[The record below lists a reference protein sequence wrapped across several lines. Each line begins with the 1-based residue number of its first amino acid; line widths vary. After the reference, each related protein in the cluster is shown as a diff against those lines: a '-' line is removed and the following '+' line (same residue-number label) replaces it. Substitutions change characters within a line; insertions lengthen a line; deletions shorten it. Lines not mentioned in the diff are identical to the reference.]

1 MKSKSVEVKP
11 ATTELD
17 PARFCLVL
25 FNTLT
30 CISAGLGSG
39 LGWSGSEGHMTS
51 TNAFAMLC
59 PAVLSQVCRY

>member
-1 MKSKSVEVKP
+1 MEVKP

-51 TNAFAMLC
+51 TNAFFFWYGF
-59 PAVLSQVCRY
+59 VLQFFHRFVVIKL